1 MPEPEPEPEP
11 DELVDP
17 LVMVPVYV
25 GSEKSWV
32 CLKLRLNG
40 WRHVDE
46 GEKRKLGAKE
56 SC

>member
-1 MPEPEPEPEP
+1 MPEPEPEP
-11 DELVDP
+11 DELVVP
-17 LVMVPVYV
+17 LVMVSVYV